1 MFGLFKKKEKSIDDY
16 IDGKFGVEA
25 FKVVASL
32 QNYFSNL
39 EGWENKTIRIE
50 KIAYLMGF
58 LAYAALFEAN
68 KTQEQSNIISTE
80 IVTNFLKQYN
90 KQYGVELTNDNL
102 KFMMQ
107 DYARFMT
114 ACISLYSA
122 YLNKTDLN
130 SFSYHIFET
139 MQSEGNITSDGYLE
153 NMLTLI
159 PFLSSLKADLRD
171 LV

>member
-1 MFGLFKKKEKSIDDY
+1 
-16 IDGKFGVEA
+16 
-25 FKVVASL
+25 
-32 QNYFSNL
+32 
-39 EGWENKTIRIE
+39 
-50 KIAYLMGF
+50 MGF
-58 LAYAALFEAN
+58 LVYASLFEGN
-68 KTQEQSNIISTE
+68 KTQDQSNIISTE